1 MERESLPLSEI
12 AERSE
17 RLLRVSPAD
26 ATIVTWIEGRRAHT
40 VESSR
45 HRRAGQDTYRTV
57 ILRVRTGRRTG
68 LARAEAG
75 SRGELEAALRQAL
88 AVAHASSIS
97 SDWVWPAEERSNGQP
112 VVLHDAELAA
122 LAPPQFQER
131 LQELAEK
138 RATLRASWTDSRIVV
153 AASGRPTRAAA
164 LTNISVEA
172 RTGRRPGSGFAAGTA
187 RSLRSLALEALV
199 ARARELEAGVVE
211 QDLPAAGAPAVLA
224 PEAAATLVE
233 SLARELFS
241 GRRFLAGEGPLADPT
256 ERRHLPDW
264 FHLADD
270 PTSPEAL
277 PFPFDLDGVARHR
290 RELVKDGELA
300 GPALDLEL
308 ASRCGRVSTA
318 QGLASDDAF
327 PCHPQLGA
335 GDLEE
340 SELLARASGGIR
352 IGSVESFRCFT
363 GPGLPFTAVARSV
376 RRVGPG
382 GTLGAALPP
391 LLWRG
396 RLLELWTTVEGLG
409 RQRVAIEPAALMV
422 GLGAAL
428 APAVLLSQ
436 PGDFSPAAEGG
447 I

>member
-1 MERESLPLSEI
+1 MERESLPLPEI

-26 ATIVTWIEGRRAHT
+26 ATIVTWIEGRRCHA
-40 VESSR
+40 VESTR
-45 HRRAGQDTYRTV
+45 HRRAGQDAFRTV
-57 ILRVRTGRRTG
+57 ILRVRAGRRTG

-88 AVAHASSIS
+88 AVAHASSIT
-97 SDWVWPAEERSNGQP
+97 SDWVWPAEGRWNGPQGE
-112 VVLHDAELAA
+112 LHDAELAA
-122 LAPPQFQER
+122 LTPARFQER

-138 RATLRASWTDSRIVV
+138 RSTLRASWTESRIVV
-153 AASGRPTRAAA
+153 AATGRPTRAVA
-164 LTNISVEA
+164 LTSVSVEA

-187 RSLRSLALEALV
+187 RSLHSLALDSLV
-199 ARARELEAGVVE
+199 GRARALEASVVE
-211 QDLPAAGAPAVLA
+211 QDVPTAGAPAVLS

-270 PTSPEAL
+270 PANPQAL
-277 PFPFDLDGVARHR
+277 PFPFDLDGVVRQR
-290 RELVKDGELA
+290 RELVKEGELA

-335 GDLEE
+335 GDLDE
-340 SELLARASGGIR
+340 SELLARAAGGVR
-352 IGSVESFRCFT
+352 IGSVENFRCFT
-363 GPGLPFTAVARSV
+363 GPGLPFSAIARSV

-382 GTLGAALPP
+382 GCLGAALPP
-391 LLWRG
+391 LHWQG
-396 RLLELWTTVEGLG
+396 RLLELWTTVAGLG
-409 RQRVAIEPAALMV
+409 RERVAIEPAALVV
-422 GLGAAL
+422 GMGAAL
-428 APAVLLSQ
+428 APAVLLSD
-436 PGDFSPAAEGG
+436 PGELVASP
-447 I
+447 IRF